1 VTRPLRYLKVIIS
14 CGGHESCRTTVRD
27 RPVGTLFASP
37 AVVDCV
43 IPESHRDIF
52 ERDSFAHLATVM
64 PDGTP
69 QVTPVWVDHEDGEYV
84 LVNTA
89 RGRRKEKNI
98 RRNPKVGVSVLDP
111 NDPYRYVSVRGR
123 AELTEEGAVEHIHE
137 LARRY
142 MDVDE
147 YPNLDE
153 ESGAR
158 VIVRISTDEVAT
170 GG

>member
-1 VTRPLRYLKVIIS
+1 M
-14 CGGHESCRTTVRD
+14 
-27 RPVGTLFASP
+27 
-37 AVVDCV
+37 
-43 IPESHRDIF
+43 IPESHLDSF
-52 ERDSFAHLATVM
+52 ESEAFAHLSTVM

-69 QVTPVWVDHEDGEYV
+69 RVTPVWVDHEDAEYV

-89 RGRRKEKNI
+89 RGRRKERNV
-98 RRNPKVGVSVLDP
+98 RRNPRVGVSVLDP
-111 NDPYRYVSVRGR
+111 EDPYRYVSVRGE
-123 AELTEEGAVEHIHE
+123 AELTEEGADDHIDA

-147 YPNLDE
+147 YPHHGE

-158 VIVRISTDEVAT
+158 VIVRIPTDRVVT